1 MVMDGLRGFRE
12 RLHDCFVR
20 RFRRLGPVR
29 LRGGHLALAQVRR
42 GDEPPFS
49 RLPLPP
55 LPPLDGPA
63 DRGGLGLPARRGA
76 LLRARLVGRPRG
88 RPPREARGGRQRGG
102 SRAGTGARRSPAAP
116 ETPLF
121 VFDAGYDPVRPQRG
135 LEGRRAQILVRLH
148 SGRTFYAEPE
158 IPPKRPVGRPSRH
171 GRRFSCK
178 DPRTWPA
185 PAAEHEESTGDYGA
199 VRVRA
204 WSGLHPKTRRAAE
217 RYGSESAAV
226 VEGTVVL
233 SEDRRTVFLFVS
245 VLQMG
250 LMYRP
255 DTSHPNFCVRS
266 R

>member
-1 MVMDGLRGFRE
+1 MDGLRGFRE

-55 LPPLDGPA
+55 LPPPGGPA

-102 SRAGTGARRSPAAP
+102 SRAGAGARRSPAAP

-185 PAAEHEESTGDYGA
+185 P
-199 VRVRA
+199 
-204 WSGLHPKTRRAAE
+204 PPNTRRAPAITAPCASGLGRGCTPRRE
-217 RYGSESAAV
+217 GPPNATAARAPQWSRARWCCPRIGGRFSCSCQSFRWVLCIVRMQATQSSA
-226 VEGTVVL
+226 
-233 SEDRRTVFLFVS
+233 
-245 VLQMG
+245 
-250 LMYRP
+250 
-255 DTSHPNFCVRS
+255 
-266 R
+266 